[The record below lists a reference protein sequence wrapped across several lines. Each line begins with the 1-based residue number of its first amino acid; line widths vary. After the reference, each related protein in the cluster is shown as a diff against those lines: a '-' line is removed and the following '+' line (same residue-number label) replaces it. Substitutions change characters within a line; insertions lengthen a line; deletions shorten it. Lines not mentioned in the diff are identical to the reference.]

1 MREFVKSVMSYTW
14 AASFV
19 FPAQQMIN
27 VLTPQGQRQNHPAT
41 DAFNNAAQ
49 CTAEQMG
56 DTMRAAF
63 RAGDQI
69 QRGMVDAMFGVLTLG
84 TSGRG
89 GQAGG
94 GSGGGWGAG
103 GGFGQQAANIGQQT
117 AEAFRQGV
125 GAMGQAANVAGRAA
139 GDAASGWGRGGGGP
153 QSGQTGWGPMPRRQ
167 D

>member
-1 MREFVKSVMSYTW
+1 MREFTKSMMSYTW
-14 AASFV
+14 ATSV
-19 FPAQQMIN
+19 FSLQQMVN
-27 VLTPQGQRQNHPAT
+27 LLRPQGQRQSHPAT

-49 CTAEQMG
+49 RTAEQMG
-56 DTMRAAF
+56 DTMRSTF

-84 TSGRG
+84 MSGRG

-103 GGFGQQAANIGQQT
+103 GGFGQQAAGMGQQA

-125 GAMGQAANVAGRAA
+125 GAMGQAANVAGQAA
-139 GDAASGWGRGGGGP
+139 GGAASGWGSGGGS

-167 D
+167 E